1 MVFLLLNV
9 SHSEKKKPD
18 VCLIVSSSYA
28 FSDQVDQ
35 RTKLIINS
43 QKETGSD

>member
-9 SHSEKKKPD
+9 SHSKKKPD
-18 VCLIVSSSYA
+18 VCLIVSISYA

-35 RTKLIINS
+35 RTKLITNN
-43 QKETGSD
+43 QKETGGD